1 MSSEEKDMS
10 MDDNTWESNI
20 TKVNTFFKEYKA
32 ELASVEEAQESVA
45 VIKSQMKRGAKHP
58 LRRKKFWG
66 AILFEGRDLELIA
79 DVVWPIQKGK
89 QSTLPQFV
97 QDSLHT
103 IAAESHEAYEQ
114 FWNDNPIVQATSI
127 ISDRN
132 KTAGG
137 SIYETASDYADAR
150 VLAIKQRF
158 TKHFSNER
166 WNGEYSEEGMSIT
179 PPPAPEED
187 SDESN

>member
-1 MSSEEKDMS
+1 MSSDAKDMS
-10 MDDNTWESNI
+10 MDDGTWESN
-20 TKVNTFFKEYKA
+20 TGKVNIFLKEFKA
-32 ELASVEEAQESVA
+32 ELASNEEAQESVT
-45 VIKSQMKRGAKHP
+45 VIKSQMKRGNKHP

-66 AILFEGRDLELIA
+66 AILFEGRDLEQIC

-97 QDSLHT
+97 QDSLQQ
-103 IAAESHEAYEQ
+103 ISAESHAAYEQ

-137 SIYETASDYADAR
+137 SIYETAGEYADAR

-166 WNGEYSEEGMSIT
+166 WNGEYSNEGMDISA
-179 PPPAPEED
+179 PPEVEQD
-187 SDESN
+187 SDDTN